1 MYNSHS
7 LTSEKGRQV
16 AAIITEAMTRRGSS
30 QPDIRNR
37 IDSHSSLMR
46 RRSITETYPRPSVFG
61 GRDLLLDPLYTAQ
74 PMQIGNHPESPIH
87 NVRELLE
94 AHLEETPLIY
104 TEMLDLDKDDN
115 ARRQWKQVARWI
127 KYEQTI
133 EGDDTRFSK
142 PHITLLSIIGLIQL
156 KNCLRKGVI
165 LLDIEAY
172 SFNEIA
178 ERGLVDAENSTVV
191 KDLLLCPKYHLIG
204 KQMLPST
211 EIRNDMKTA
220 IKILPTDDVE
230 NDVQEENILDLTSK
244 EMKKLAEGTEGAAI
258 MAGIFNGIDRPVCAF
273 LRLDKAKVFFPEL
286 PNIPIPLRFVF
297 VLLNPHDHYDN
308 ETRGIARAI
317 GALLSDEI
325 FRKVALCS
333 LEPYTIAD
341 ALEEFFAQVVVI
353 PPGNCTTETRWEPNA
368 NSDQVARS
376 VGMLYASY
384 DDPFDEE
391 SVLDGKKEIHNDIV
405 RSGHLFG
412 GLCNDIKHKAP
423 YFASDFSDFF
433 YGRWSQSFAAAI
445 FLFFANVTSIITFGA
460 VMEQALHHQVAVI
473 ENILCGGISGVIFA
487 LFSGQPLNILSATGP
502 TLVFETILFDFC
514 LTNGWDFLPFRFW
527 VSAWIGV
534 VLLILVATD
543 MSALVGLIT
552 RFTEEA
558 FAALISIIFIIQSFE
573 KLIEISHDAPIIID
587 PKSVLDSPCI
597 CHLDEQMV
605 LSNNISMRP
614 KIMDIDVAECN
625 RRGGEA
631 LGLQCHFKPDV
642 YMLSILLTFGTF
654 ALAYGLN
661 IFRRTHFLNSMAR
674 NSISDFGVFI
684 AIVVMT
690 AISKFIGLDLP
701 VLDIPTNFRPTID
714 RSWLINP
721 LLVNWYVALMAVI
734 PAIFYA
740 ILIVMDQQITA
751 VIINRKDNKLRK
763 GFGYHLDLLVI
774 ALLIVICG
782 SLGLPIYVAA
792 TVLSVMHVDSL
803 RLQSDTSAPGE
814 KAQFLGVKEQRLT
827 AIIAH
832 LFIGFS
838 VFITPVI
845 KLVPLPVLIGIFLY
859 MGVVSML
866 GLQFI
871 QRIAMLFMPIKYQPD
886 YVWLRLVRMK
896 RVHLFTFFQILSIVG
911 LFAVK
916 YTKTFSML
924 FPLMLVLMVFIRMFF
939 MEKIFTK
946 QELLALD
953 DPVPSFHAV
962 LSSKERSGKGKNET
976 IGDEELENPREAE
989 EGKKKLD
996 GNR

>member
-1 MYNSHS
+1 MGHCCHLQNTAWKRNKQSDA
-7 LTSEKGRQV
+7 ERNGRQI
-16 AAIITEAMTRRGSS
+16 AAIITVAMTRRGSS
-30 QPDIRNR
+30 QPDIRSR

-46 RRSITETYPRPSVFG
+46 RRSITEAYPKSSIFG
-61 GRDLLLDPLYTAQ
+61 GRDLLLDPLYSAQ
-74 PMQIGNHPESPIH
+74 PIQVGNHPESPIH
-87 NVRELLE
+87 NVRELVE

-104 TEMLDLDKDDN
+104 TEMLELEKDDKGK
-115 ARRQWKQVARWI
+115 RQWKQVARWI

-133 EGDDTRFSK
+133 EGDGTRFSK
-142 PHITLLSIIGLIQL
+142 PHITLLSVIGLIQL

-165 LLDIEAY
+165 LLDAEAY

-178 ERGLVDAENSTVV
+178 DVKATV
-191 KDLLLCPKYHLIG
+191 
-204 KQMLPST
+204 
-211 EIRNDMKTA
+211 
-220 IKILPTDDVE
+220 KILPTDDTE
-230 NDVQEENILDLTSK
+230 NDMQDENILDLTSK
-244 EMKKLAEGTEGAAI
+244 EMKKLAEGTEGAAV
-258 MAGIFNGIDRPVCAF
+258 MAGIFNGIDKPVCAF
-273 LRLDKAKVFFPEL
+273 LRLDKARVLFPEL
-286 PNIPIPLRFVF
+286 PNVSIPLRFVF
-297 VLLNPHDHYDN
+297 VLLNPHDHYEN
-308 ETRGIARAI
+308 ETHGIGRAM

-325 FRKVALCS
+325 FKKVALCS

-341 ALEEFFAQVVVI
+341 ALEEFFAQVVVV
-353 PPGNCTTETRWEPNA
+353 PPGNCTIETRWEPNA
-368 NSDQVARS
+368 NTDQINRS

-391 SVLDGKKEIHNDIV
+391 SVLDGKKDAHNDIV
-405 RSGHLFG
+405 RSGRLFG
-412 GLCNDIKHKAP
+412 GLCNDIKRKAP
-423 YFASDFSDFF
+423 YFVSDFTDFF
-433 YGRWSQSFAAAI
+433 YGRLSQSFAAAI
-445 FLFFANVTSIITFGA
+445 FLFFANITSIITFGA
-460 VMEQALHHQVAVI
+460 VMERALHHQVAVI

-514 LTNGWDFLPFRFW
+514 SRNGWEFLPFRFW

-534 VLLILVATD
+534 VLLVLVATD

-558 FAALISIIFIIQSFE
+558 FAALISVVFIIQSFQ
-573 KLIEISHDAPIIID
+573 KLIEIGHDAPIIID
-587 PKSVLDSPCI
+587 PKRVFDSPCV
-597 CHLDEQMV
+597 CYLNEPMV
-605 LSNNISMRP
+605 LSNNISMRQ
-614 KIMDIDVAECN
+614 KIMDIDAAECS
-625 RRGGEA
+625 RLKGEA
-631 LGLQCHFKPDV
+631 FGLQCHFKPDV
-642 YMLSILLTFGTF
+642 YMFSILLTFGTF
-654 ALAYGLN
+654 ALASGLN
-661 IFRRTHFLNSMAR
+661 LFRRTYFLNSMIR
-674 NSISDFGVFI
+674 NSISDFGVLI

-690 AISKFIGLDLP
+690 AVSIFIGLDLP
-701 VLDIPTNFRPTID
+701 VLNIPANFRPTMD
-714 RSWLINP
+714 RPWLVNP
-721 LLVNWYVALMAVI
+721 LLVDWYVALLAVI
-734 PAIFYA
+734 PALFYA

-814 KAQFLGVKEQRLT
+814 KTQFLGVKEQRLT

-859 MGVVSML
+859 MGVMSML

-886 YVWLRLVRMK
+886 YIWLRLVRMK
-896 RVHLFTFFQILSIVG
+896 RVHLFTFFQILSIGG

-939 MEKIFTK
+939 MAKVFTK

-953 DPVPSFHAV
+953 DPVPSFHTV
-962 LSSKERSGKGKNET
+962 LSSKRRSGKGKNGT
-976 IGDEELENPREAE
+976 IGDEELENPRETE
-989 EGKKKLD
+989 EGKKNPSG
-996 GNR
+996 GNQ

>member
-1 MYNSHS
+1 
-7 LTSEKGRQV
+7 
-16 AAIITEAMTRRGSS
+16 MTKRRSS
-30 QPDIRNR
+30 QPDIRTR
-37 IDSHSSLMR
+37 TDSQSSLMR
-46 RRSITETYPRPSVFG
+46 RRSITETYPRPSIFG
-61 GRDLLLDPLYTAQ
+61 GR
-74 PMQIGNHPESPIH
+74 PIH
-87 NVRELLE
+87 NVREVLE
-94 AHLEETPLIY
+94 AHMEETPLIY
-104 TEMLDLDKDDN
+104 TEMLDLDRDDK
-115 ARRQWKQVARWI
+115 AKRWV

-133 EGDDTRFSK
+133 EGDGTRFSK
-142 PHITLLSIIGLIQL
+142 PHITLLSVIGLIQL
-156 KNCLRKGVI
+156 KNCLRKGVV
-165 LLDIEAY
+165 LLDVEARCF
-172 SFNEIA
+172 SDIA
-178 ERGLVDAENSTVV
+178 AVV

-204 KQMLPST
+204 KRMHPST
-211 EIRNDMKTA
+211 EI
-220 IKILPTDDVE
+220 IKDVKAGIKKLPSDATE
-230 NDVQEENILDLTSK
+230 NEAQEENVLDVTSR
-244 EMKKLAEGTEGAAI
+244 EMKKLAEGTEGAAV
-258 MAGIFNGIDRPVCAF
+258 MAGIFNGIDRPVSAF
-273 LRLDKAKVFFPEL
+273 LRLDKAKVFFPDL
-286 PNIPIPLRFVF
+286 PNIPVPLRFIF

-308 ETRGIARAI
+308 ETRGIGRTM
-317 GALLSDEI
+317 GALFSDEI

-341 ALEEFFAQVVVI
+341 ALEEFFAQVIVI
-353 PPGNCTTETRWEPNA
+353 PPGNCSIDTRWEPNT
-368 NSDQVARS
+368 NSDQAARS

-384 DDPFDEE
+384 DDPFDEDP
-391 SVLDGKKEIHNDIV
+391 VLDSKKDTHNDIV
-405 RSGHLFG
+405 RSGRLFG
-412 GLCNDIKHKAP
+412 GLCNDIKRKAP
-423 YFASDFSDFF
+423 HFVSDFSDFF
-433 YGRWSQSFAAAI
+433 RGRWSQSFAAFI
-445 FLFFANVTSIITFGA
+445 FLFFANITSIITFGA
-460 VMEQALHHQVAVI
+460 VMERALHHQMAAI

-514 LTNGWDFLPFRFW
+514 LTNGWIFLPFRFW
-527 VSAWIGV
+527 VAVWIGV

-558 FAALISIIFIIQSFE
+558 FAALISIVFIIQSFE
-573 KLIEISHDAPIIID
+573 KLVDISQDAPIITN
-587 PKSVLDSPCI
+587 PKSVFDSPCV
-597 CHLDEQMV
+597 CYLNEPVV

-614 KIMDIDVAECN
+614 RITDIDAEECT

-631 LGLQCHFKPDV
+631 FGLQCHFKPDV

-661 IFRRTHFLNSMAR
+661 IFRRTPFLSSTVR

-701 VLDIPTNFRPTID
+701 VLDIPANFRPTID
-714 RSWLINP
+714 RPWLINP
-721 LLVNWYVALMAVI
+721 LSVDWYVALIAI
-734 PAIFYA
+734 FPAIFYT

-763 GFGYHLDLLVI
+763 SFGYHLDLLVI
-774 ALLIVICG
+774 ALLVVICG
-782 SLGLPIYVAA
+782 LFGLPFYVAA

-814 KAQFLGVKEQRLT
+814 KAQFLGIKEQRLT

-832 LFIGFS
+832 LLIGFS

-886 YVWLRLVRMK
+886 YVWLRLVRMR

-924 FPLMLVLMVFIRMFF
+924 FPLMLVLMVLIRMFF
-939 MEKIFTK
+939 MERVFTK

-953 DPVPSFHAV
+953 DPVPSFHSV
-962 LSSKERSGKGKNET
+962 VSPKGQSGKGGK
-976 IGDEELENPREAE
+976 GAVVEEEMDNPKELE
-989 EGKKKLD
+989 EGKKKSN
-996 GNR
+996 GSS

>member
-1 MYNSHS
+1 
-7 LTSEKGRQV
+7 
-16 AAIITEAMTRRGSS
+16 MTKRRSS
-30 QPDIRNR
+30 QPDIRSR
-37 IDSHSSLMR
+37 TDSQSSLMR
-46 RRSITETYPRPSVFG
+46 RKSITEMYPRPSVFG
-61 GRDLLLDPLYTAQ
+61 GHDLLLDPLYTVQ
-74 PMQIGNHPESPIH
+74 PLQVGNHPESPIH

-94 AHLEETPLIY
+94 AHLGETPLIY
-104 TEMLDLDKDDN
+104 TEMLDLNKDDN
-115 ARRQWKQVARWI
+115 ARKQWKQVARWI

-133 EGDDTRFSK
+133 EGDGTRFSK

-165 LLDIEAY
+165 MLDVEAH
-172 SFNEIA
+172 SFNEVA
-178 ERGLVDAENSTVV
+178 DV
-191 KDLLLCPKYHLIG
+191 KSVMK
-204 KQMLPST
+204 KLPS
-211 EIRNDMKTA
+211 ESA
-220 IKILPTDDVE
+220 E

-244 EMKKLAEGTEGAAI
+244 EMKKLTEGTEGAVV

-273 LRLDKAKVFFPEL
+273 LRLDKAKVFFPEM
-286 PNIPIPLRFVF
+286 PNVPLPLRFVF

-308 ETRGIARAI
+308 ETRGIGRTV

-325 FRKVALCS
+325 FKKVAICS

-341 ALEEFFAQVVVI
+341 AVEEFFAQVVVI
-353 PPGNCTTETRWEPNA
+353 PPGNCSTETRWEPNA

-384 DDPFDEE
+384 DDPFDGEPI
-391 SVLDGKKEIHNDIV
+391 LDGKKDIHTDIV
-405 RSGHLFG
+405 RSGRLFG
-412 GLCNDIKHKAP
+412 GLCNDIKRKAP
-423 YFASDFSDFF
+423 YFVSDFTDFF
-433 YGRWSQSFAAAI
+433 HGRWSQSFAAVI
-445 FLFFANVTSIITFGA
+445 FLFFANITSIITFGA
-460 VMEQALHHQVAVI
+460 VMERALHHQVAAI

-514 LTNGWDFLPFRFW
+514 LTNGWEFLPFRFW
-527 VSAWIGV
+527 VGVWIGV

-558 FAALISIIFIIQSFE
+558 FAALISIVFIIQSFE
-573 KLIEISHDAPIIID
+573 KLIEISHDAPIIVD
-587 PKSVLDSPCI
+587 PKKVFDSPCVCYLNNPMI
-597 CHLDEQMV
+597 
-605 LSNNISMRP
+605 LSNNFTIRP
-614 KIMDIDVAECN
+614 RIVDIDAEECS
-625 RRGGEA
+625 RRGGESF
-631 LGLQCHFKPDV
+631 GLQCHFKPDV

-661 IFRRTHFLNSMAR
+661 IFRRTHFLNSMVR
-674 NSISDFGVFI
+674 NSISDFGVLI
-684 AIVVMT
+684 AIIVMT
-690 AISKFIGLDLP
+690 AVSKFIGLELP
-701 VLDIPTNFRPTID
+701 VLNIPANFRPTID
-714 RSWLINP
+714 RPWLINP
-721 LLVNWYVALMAVI
+721 LSVDWYVALLAI
-734 PAIFYA
+734 LPAIFYT

-763 GFGYHLDLLVI
+763 DFGYHLDLLVI
-774 ALLIVICG
+774 ASLIVICG
-782 SLGLPIYVAA
+782 SLGLPFYVAG

-803 RLQSDTSAPGE
+803 RLQSETSAPGE
-814 KAQFLGVKEQRLT
+814 KAQFLGIKEQRLT

-832 LFIGFS
+832 LLIGFS
-838 VFITPVI
+838 VLITPVI

-886 YVWLRLVRMK
+886 YVWLRLVRIK

-924 FPLMLVLMVFIRMFF
+924 FPLMLVLMVIIRMFF
-939 MEKIFTK
+939 MEKVFTK

-953 DPVPSFHAV
+953 DPLPSFHSVISPMGQSA
-962 LSSKERSGKGKNET
+962 KNKKGT
-976 IGDEELENPREAE
+976 VGDEELENPREME
-989 EGKKKLD
+989 EGKKKFGD
-996 GNR
+996 DH